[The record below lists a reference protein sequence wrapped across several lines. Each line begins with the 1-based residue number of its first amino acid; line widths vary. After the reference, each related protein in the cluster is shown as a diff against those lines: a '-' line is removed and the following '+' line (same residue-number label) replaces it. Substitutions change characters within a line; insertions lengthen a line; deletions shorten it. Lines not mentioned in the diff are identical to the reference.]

1 MKKNLWI
8 VLAIGLAVACTQQK
22 TKTTASSQDIKMD
35 SVGFVVSK
43 QGIKVAISTDFP
55 AEGEALQQGVAR
67 FITAQMALEDSFKV
81 SISNNGQEWIRLLA
95 EAKYND
101 LKGLLDEG
109 GEDTDR
115 QDEEP
120 TTTFTAAFKC
130 VYETD
135 DYLSMQGAWDSFVKG
150 TPHPNSCICGI
161 TLHKGDGKPLGRSE
175 LLKNADDK
183 AFKLQL
189 KEGIKKWLSDIT
201 ETDVTTDNQMKE
213 LLGDDIDSDNMPLPE
228 AAPYLVKDGVALPYA
243 GDELLPHEPAL
254 IIIPLNAR

>member
-101 LKGLLDEG
+101 LKAAQLCASGGTTRSSPSRHTSSSLL
-109 GEDTDR
+109 
-115 QDEEP
+115 
-120 TTTFTAAFKC
+120 TA
-130 VYETD
+130 
-135 DYLSMQGAWDSFVKG
+135 G
-150 TPHPNSCICGI
+150 TEATP
-161 TLHKGDGKPLGRSE
+161 
-175 LLKNADDK
+175 A
-183 AFKLQL
+183 
-189 KEGIKKWLSDIT
+189 
-201 ETDVTTDNQMKE
+201 
-213 LLGDDIDSDNMPLPE
+213 MPATP
-228 AAPYLVKDGVALPYA
+228 
-243 GDELLPHEPAL
+243 
-254 IIIPLNAR
+254 

>member
-81 SISNNGQEWIRLLA
+81 SSSDNGQEWVRLLA

-101 LKGLLDEG
+101 LKALLDEG
-109 GEDTDR
+109 GEDADR
-115 QDEEP
+115 QDGEP
-120 TTTFTAAFKC
+120 MTTFTAAFKC

-135 DYLSMQGAWDSFVKG
+135 DCISMQGAWDSFVKG
-150 TPHPNSCICGI
+150 TPHPNSGICGI
-161 TLHKGDGKPLGRSE
+161 TLHKGDGKPLGRSDI
-175 LLKNADDK
+175 LKNADDK

-201 ETDVTTDNQMKE
+201 ETKVTTDNQMKE
-213 LLGDDIDSDNMPLPE
+213 LLGDDIDPDNMPLPE